1 MLLKLNKIITKIQ
14 IKLVHLL
21 ETKYSKIEVLISYWD
36 KLYGQLY
43 IKSFWNKD

>member
-1 MLLKLNKIITKIQ
+1 MLHKLNKIISKIQ
-14 IKLVHLL
+14 KKVVNLL
-21 ETKYSKIEVLISYWD
+21 ETKYSKIEVLINYWD